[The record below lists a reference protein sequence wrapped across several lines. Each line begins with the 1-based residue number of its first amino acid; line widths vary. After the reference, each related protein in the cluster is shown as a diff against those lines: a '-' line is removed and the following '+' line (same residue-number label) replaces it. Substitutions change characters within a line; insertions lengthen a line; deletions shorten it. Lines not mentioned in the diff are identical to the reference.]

1 MWQLL
6 PTLGPHPQGN
16 TFLSYIQPVLGYRAA
31 FAGRVGGGCTQQLKF
46 HPLTTSCWVTS
57 GHHLYSAELKP
68 FALGLLLCCDEGEDT
83 VTAVAANAYSIYLP
97 VAILSIS
104 QVFTYLILMS
114 ALWSR
119 CCFYRHF
126 TNDKTE
132 AQRDEIT
139 YKISHRSGTA
149 RIWTQTAWH
158 QNVHSYLLLLLL
170 HATPPWLLE
179 IPVYS
184 SVLTSVTLKTPVW
197 LDLLHHKEQMSFSI
211 VSCRYYS
218 FLGGRGS
225 RKRSSKAMSKK
236 KNKKSAMLTHV
247 VYQ

>member
-1 MWQLL
+1 MLTAFTCRLL
-6 PTLGPHPQGN
+6 
-16 TFLSYIQPVLGYRAA
+16 FWA
-31 FAGRVGGGCTQQLKF
+31 FHR
-46 HPLTTSCWVTS
+46 
-57 GHHLYSAELKP
+57 Y
-68 FALGLLLCCDEGEDT
+68 
-83 VTAVAANAYSIYLP
+83 
-97 VAILSIS
+97 
-104 QVFTYLILMS
+104 YLILMS

-179 IPVYS
+179 IPVYF

-236 KNKKSAMLTHV
+236 KTRNLLCWHMSCISNFSSYHILNACYILGAASNPVSCNPPGHSV
-247 VYQ
+247 RG